1 MADTPFIQIGNLEFE
16 EIKSSLIDY
25 LKTQEIIKDYE
36 FEGSAIQVLLDILAY
51 NTMYQAFYMNM
62 VANESFLDTAQ
73 RLQSVISLVKPLGYV
88 VPGKV
93 SATATVK
100 VRQGGLDT
108 VIPRYSRFI
117 GKNEQGIAY
126 NFYSNESV
134 VLDTDGE
141 ADIDVYEAK
150 RLVAEV
156 PVSIDLGTQKGFLS
170 GIDID
175 LRTLKVEVKKVEDE
189 EYEEYS
195 YSSNI
200 NTNITDESKVFFL
213 ERSELGYF
221 LVFAG
226 RQPTGSEEQ
235 VGVRIGENDLVR
247 VSYLV
252 SSGSVGNRC
261 SGFSGVS
268 IPGTVE
274 TVTIS
279 SGGLDEPDLEEI
291 KFFAPKWFAAQDR
304 AVTVNDCKAVL
315 SKELGLS
322 RDQFNVFGGEEIDP
336 PYYGRVFFTL
346 AGDPNQSLVSAAQ
359 EATKVLKDR
368 CVVSI
373 LPEFIP
379 PYDIVGSIRGSI
391 EVDQSKTNLNEI
403 QLRSQIV
410 DYFNKKYAS
419 TNFNTTFRFS
429 DFSNEIT
436 SLNEAFVVDPSKLY
450 MEIQGFVT
458 PNRVNYSVR
467 QTCRASSFSMVNVS
481 TTLSDDPVNFESY
494 GSLNS
499 NGEQRIRAYRYD
511 DITNL
516 KIVLRSNVG
525 FFNPSS
531 GSFTIDPVVN
541 SNALFRV
548 YPQLAQ
554 VQSKY
559 DLRLGVNLSD
569 IEVISI

>member
-93 SATATVK
+93 SATARVK
-100 VRQGGLDT
+100 IRQGGLDT
-108 VIPRYSRFI
+108 VIPRYSRFV

-126 NFYSNESV
+126 NFYTNEPS

-141 ADIDVYEAK
+141 GLVDVYEAK

-156 PVSIDLGTQKGFLS
+156 PISIDPGTQKGFLS

-175 LRTLKVEVKKVEDE
+175 LRTLKVEVKKSKSED
-189 EYEEYS
+189 YEEYA

-200 NTNITDESKVFFL
+200 NTNITDDSKVFFL

-221 LVFAG
+221 LVFSG
-226 RQPTGSEEQ
+226 RRASGSEDR
-235 VGVRIGENDLVR
+235 VGVRIEENDLVR

-261 SGFSGVS
+261 AGFSGVS
-268 IPGTVE
+268 IPGAVE

-291 KFFAPKWFAAQDR
+291 KFFAPKWFASQDR
-304 AVTVNDCKAVL
+304 AVTVNDCKAIL

-322 RDQFNVFGGEEIDP
+322 REEFNVFGGEEITP

-346 AGDPNQSLVSAAQ
+346 AGSPNQSLVSAAS
-359 EATKVLKDR
+359 EATKILKDR

-373 LPEFIP
+373 LPEFIA
-379 PYDIVGSIRGSI
+379 PYDIVGAVRGNI
-391 EVDQSKTNLNEI
+391 EVDQSKTNLSVI
-403 QLRSQIV
+403 QMRSLVI
-410 DYFNKKYAS
+410 DYFNKKYESAH
-419 TNFNTTFRFS
+419 FNRSFSFS
-429 DFSNEIT
+429 DFTQEVT
-436 SLNEAFVVDPSKLY
+436 DLNEAFNVDPSKLWF
-450 MEIQGFVT
+450 EIQGVVV
-458 PNRVNYSVR
+458 PGKENYSVR
-467 QTCRASSFSMVNVS
+467 QSCRSNSFSMVNVN
-481 TTLSDDPVNFESY
+481 TTISSSPLNFECY
-494 GSLNS
+494 GSINS
-499 NGEQRIRAYRYD
+499 KGEQRIRAYRYD
-511 DITNL
+511 DVTSL
-516 KIVLRSNVG
+516 KIIVRSNVG
-525 FFNPSS
+525 YFNPSL
-531 GSFTIDPVVN
+531 GSFVLDPIIIE
-541 SNALFRV
+541 NAIFTV
-548 YPQLAQ
+548 YPTSAQ
-554 VQSKY
+554 AEAKY
-559 DLRLGVNLSD
+559 DLRLGVNLSNL
-569 IEVISI
+569 EVNSI